1 MNPNNR
7 GPEGFDDETE
17 RRDGERRGAAGD
29 ALTVPQRQAF
39 ARTVEL
45 VAADHLL
52 TVNPVD
58 GSEIEPCPPGAH
70 PGTPPRRSAEDR
82 AARSRAA
89 RPPAPVGP
97 AVTEPRPVL
106 EREEER
112 ERLVRLLSRGRSV
125 RVTGPAG
132 SGRTALLDAV
142 AADCAG
148 LAPDGLVRLSG
159 HRRTATDLLHELYAA
174 VHDTSAYRP
183 GRAEL
188 LAGVQGIG
196 AVVVLDDI
204 EFGGSA
210 LDELLTSTPEC
221 AFLIA
226 ATPDVAAPSP
236 DSHLEEVFLG
246 GLSRSACVE
255 ILQWAVQRPLEEQ
268 ETSWAGDLWFES
280 EGLPLRFVQAGALLR
295 QRDVLWAEAAAADP
309 ATATADGTDGTG
321 DAGAVEGADPATGET
336 GTTPVPGAPLP
347 GETPALGT
355 PIIDGT
361 PPLGTPLAE
370 EISSLALPSVGQA
383 AAPAALLGSRLS
395 EAARETMRF
404 ALALGGAC
412 PHQAHLPALAGDTH
426 ADAAVGELIA
436 CGLLSTAGSHY
447 RLAPGVA
454 LQLDAA
460 GYEEGAGARA
470 LSAAQHYAWWA
481 GHPSVTPERVAA
493 ESASILAALSSLVA
507 QGEAGQPSAA
517 VLLARTAAPAFAAA
531 GAWGAWERALRHGQE
546 AARVAGEV
554 AEEAYFHHELGVLA
568 LCTGNLDRARAELE
582 ASIALRG
589 ALSDRRG
596 AVAGRRALALV
607 TDKARGFVAGVGR
620 TGSDEESAEARTTA
634 AGAPAAS
641 PTTARTALFKPGSD
655 EAVTVVT
662 QRAEPAAGATGSHRR
677 SGLRRSVVGGT
688 RRNVVAAGAGALLAA
703 VLGTYVTIGMTSGD
717 DGPADR
723 VTSEQSANQDDGN
736 NGLLPEDPST
746 SDSTNGPRKPSGS
759 TSSGSPDGTTP
770 GGSGDTAEEPSDSGK
785 PSSST
790 PEETDDPPQTPTE
803 PPSSTTSRP
812 TTRPPSSTRPPSPS
826 PTETETSPTPSDSG
840 SGSSSQS
847 ATGTPSGSGPGSPTE
862 TSPTPTPTTSAPTTG
877 TGSATP

>member
-1 MNPNNR
+1 MNPNNP
-7 GPEGFDDETE
+7 GPEGFDHEAE
-17 RRDGERRGAAGD
+17 RRDGERRGAPGD
-29 ALTVPQRQAF
+29 APTVPQRQAF
-39 ARTVEL
+39 ARTVAL
-45 VAADHLL
+45 VAAEYLL

-58 GSEIEPCPPGAH
+58 GSEIEPCPPGSST
-70 PGTPPRRSAEDR
+70 GLPPRRSAEGR

-89 RPPAPVGP
+89 RPPASVGP
-97 AVTEPRPVL
+97 AAPERRPVL
-106 EREEER
+106 ERDEER

-142 AADCAG
+142 AADCAA

-159 HRRTATDLLHELYAA
+159 YRRTPTDLLYELYAT
-174 VHDTSAYRP
+174 VHDASAHRP
-183 GRAEL
+183 GRAAL
-188 LAGVQGIG
+188 LAAVQEIG

-204 EFGGSA
+204 EFGGGA
-210 LDELLTSTPEC
+210 LDELLTATPEC

-246 GLSRSACVE
+246 GLSRSACVDL
-255 ILQWAVQRPLEEQ
+255 LQRAVQRPLAEDER
-268 ETSWAGDLWFES
+268 SWAGDLWFES

-295 QRDVLWAEAAAADP
+295 QRDALRAEAAEAESRAAGGTENGGTGTGEPADAATGRPAAP
-309 ATATADGTDGTG
+309 ATAL
-321 DAGAVEGADPATGET
+321 
-336 GTTPVPGAPLP
+336 PLP
-347 GETPALGT
+347 DETPALGI

-361 PPLGTPLAE
+361 PPMGTPLAQD
-370 EISSLALPSVGQA
+370 IASLALPSVGQA

-404 ALALGGAC
+404 ALALGGEC

-426 ADAAVGELIA
+426 ADAAVGELLG
-436 CGLLSTAGSHY
+436 CGLLTIVGTHY
-447 RLAPGVA
+447 RLAPGTAV
-454 LQLDAA
+454 QLDAA
-460 GYEEGAGARA
+460 GYDEGAGARV

-493 ESASILAALSSLVA
+493 EADSILAALSALVA

-554 AEEAYFHHELGVLA
+554 AEEAYFHHELGILA

-582 ASIALRG
+582 AAIALRG

-607 TDKARGFVAGVGR
+607 TDKTGGFVPGVGR
-620 TGSDEESAEARTTA
+620 TGVGEETADSRSD
-634 AGAPAAS
+634 AGPSS
-641 PTTARTALFKPGSD
+641 PARTALFKPGSD
-655 EAVTVVT
+655 ETATVVT
-662 QRAEPAAGATGSHRR
+662 HQAAPAGGGAGSGHR
-677 SGLRRSVVGGT
+677 SGLRRTVVGGT

-703 VLGTYVTIGMTSGD
+703 VLGTYVTIGMTAGD

-736 NGLLPEDPST
+736 NGLLPQDPST
-746 SDSTNGPRKPSGS
+746 SDGTSSPRKPSGS
-759 TSSGSPDGTTP
+759 TSSGSPDEASP
-770 GGSGDTAEEPSDSGK
+770 SGGGETSQEPSDSGK
-785 PSSST
+785 PSSSK
-790 PEETDDPPQTPTE
+790 PEETDDPPQTPK

-812 TTRPPSSTRPPSPS
+812 TTRPPSSTRPPTPSQTPTSPTSPGSPS
-826 PTETETSPTPSDSG
+826 GSGSGSASQSAPGTPSDSG
-840 SGSSSQS
+840 P
-847 ATGTPSGSGPGSPTE
+847 ASPTE
-862 TSPTPTPTTSAPTTG
+862 TGSTPTPTPTTSAPTTG
-877 TGSATP
+877 TGTATP